1 MLSSKKILRGAGRC
15 FNYFFMI
22 LILMTAN
29 ASTVF
34 AQSADGLRAIF
45 GDSPYFDV
53 TTDNCTGVTTLT
65 DGSKVISP
73 TELDIT
79 WGRGVWG
86 SGSNIY
92 QSGLE
97 GPYTL
102 EAWAISVLRNIALK
116 SGLPESTILTQQ
128 KVLALVVFAH
138 TEGGGVSGHNGTY
151 NPVNTKLNHEDLH
164 GENQGNAA
172 TDSNSNGFPTFDQGV
187 EANTR
192 AMFVGVQKRV
202 GTALLNPDTTPEQ
215 FLEAVTGDF
224 YYDATLGRIV
234 NGWEEQYPGDKV
246 WATGSATGYVYNPA
260 TGAAG
265 NHDAHLRSKMNAL
278 SYVRN
283 NYAAVA
289 GKLLD
294 MPDRVPDTRTP
305 IPPLVYTAD
314 GLTGE
319 ELPGCTNDNGASAS
333 SPGANGWDLPGE
345 GPNPLKYYYSQLLE
359 GNIKY
364 KSYTDYY
371 GPYPGYGGTC
381 GPTSAA
387 VVVSNLTGVKVE
399 QPIMVQWFMDN
410 GYQWKTGSNS
420 NLFGNPE
427 YIAKFEAKWGVT
439 SRRIGNNA
447 TAIADA
453 IKGGE
458 LVIISLKSP
467 SPQVSGGDNPDT
479 ADVETGAHITV
490 IRAVTDDNKFLFADT
505 TDSYG
510 KNRRN
515 PILVN
520 GSSRTPL
527 SFEELGPLSTGIYA
541 FKKSA
546 TPAQP
551 EAVRQ

>member
-1 MLSSKKILRGAGRC
+1 MINYLVAIPGKVRRCSFYFLLMLV
-15 FNYFFMI
+15 
-22 LILMTAN
+22 LITAN

-34 AQSADGLRAIF
+34 AQTAEGLRAIF
-45 GDSPYFDV
+45 SDTPYFDASSQV
-53 TTDNCTGVTTLT
+53 CG
-65 DGSKVISP
+65 GSTSSTEGGGVISP
-73 TELDIT
+73 TDLAIT
-79 WGRGVWG
+79 WGTGVWG
-86 SGSNIY
+86 SGSPIY
-92 QSGLE
+92 QSGLD

-116 SGLPESTILTQQ
+116 SGLPESDILTQQ
-128 KVLALVVFAH
+128 KVLALITFAQ

-172 TDSNSNGFPTFDQGV
+172 TDSNSNGFPSFDQGV

-202 GTALLNPDTTPEQ
+202 GTALLNPTTTPEQ

-224 YYDATLGRIV
+224 YFDAGLGRIV

-265 NHDAHLRSKMNAL
+265 DHDAHLRSKMNAL

-289 GKLLD
+289 GKVLD

-305 IPPLVYTAD
+305 VPPLVYTSD
-314 GLTGE
+314 GVTGE
-319 ELPGCTNDNGASAS
+319 ALPGCANSGNTGSIS
-333 SPGANGWDLPGE
+333 KPGINGWDLPGE
-345 GPNPLKYYYSQLLE
+345 GTNPLKYYYSQLLE

-364 KSYTDYY
+364 KGYTDYY
-371 GPYPGYGGTC
+371 GPHPNYGGTC

-399 QPIMVQWFMDN
+399 QPVMVQWFIDN
-410 GYQWKTGSNS
+410 GYQYKTGSNS
-420 NLFGNPE
+420 NRFGDPT
-427 YIAKFEAKWGVT
+427 YIAKFEAAWHVK

-447 TAIADA
+447 TELAAAIR
-453 IKGGE
+453 GGE
-458 LVIISLKSP
+458 LVIVSVKSP
-467 SPQVSGGDNPDT
+467 SPQVSGEEPDS
-479 ADVETGAHITV
+479 AHITV

-510 KNRRN
+510 KNSRN
-515 PILVN
+515 PILVK

-527 SFEELGPLSTGIYA
+527 SFSELGPINTGIYA
-541 FKKSA
+541 FKKSGVS
-546 TPAQP
+546 Q
-551 EAVRQ
+551 